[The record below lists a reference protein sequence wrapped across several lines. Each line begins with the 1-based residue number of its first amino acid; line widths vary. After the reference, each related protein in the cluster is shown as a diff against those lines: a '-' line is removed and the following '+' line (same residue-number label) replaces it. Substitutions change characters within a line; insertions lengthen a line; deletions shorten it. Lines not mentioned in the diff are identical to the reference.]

1 MRGGEEIDLSS
12 VRMNFF
18 KYSKIFCYIAV
29 SSGLALFSFSVL
41 SAQVPGGFEIPVIEG
56 IRSARNNN
64 EGSFSLFLILLLGLL
79 SLAPA
84 LIMMVTSFTKVIIV
98 FDFVRRALALQNMP
112 PNQVLFG
119 LAIFVTAFI
128 MVPTLKEF
136 NEVALDPYLKG
147 QSNTTSFFTN
157 GIQPFRKFMIKQIGR
172 DGAQEVGLFVTLSGK
187 KVEDIKSIDDI
198 DSYILVPAFM
208 LSEIKKAFIIGI
220 VIFLPFII
228 VDLVIASTLMS
239 MGMIMLP
246 PALISLP
253 FKIILF
259 ILVDGWH
266 LITYNLVRSY
276 EVL

>member
-1 MRGGEEIDLSS
+1 MQRRTTKKLSLYVS
-12 VRMNFF
+12 VVL
-18 KYSKIFCYIAV
+18 A
-29 SSGLALFSFSVL
+29 ALFL
-41 SAQVPGGFEIPVIEG
+41 GAGDLAAQIPGNFEIPVIPG
-56 IRSARNNN
+56 VRAANNG
-64 EGSFSLFLILLLGLL
+64 EEASLSLLIILILALL

-119 LAIFVTAFI
+119 LAIFITFFI
-128 MVPTLKEF
+128 MAPTFTEF
-136 NEVALDPYLKG
+136 NKTALQPYVNG
-147 QSNTTSFFTN
+147 DTSTEKFLEE
-157 GIQPFRKFMIKQIGR
+157 GIVPFRNFMIRQIGK
-172 DGAQEVGLFVTLSGK
+172 DGAKEIRLFVSLSGK
-187 KVEDIKSIDDI
+187 QMSDIKSVDDI

-220 VIFLPFII
+220 IIFIPFIVI
-228 VDLVIASTLMS
+228 DLVVASTLMS

-246 PALISLP
+246 PAMISLP

-276 EVL
+276 GVA